1 MVPLAVAPLLKT
13 GVQAAAQ
20 AFEGSALG
28 QLFAPMFDTLPADG
42 GAFGGGA
49 GEAAW
54 RPLLTDA
61 LGKQVAASGGLG
73 LAAPVMQSLLQAQE
87 HGGK

>member
-1 MVPLAVAPLLKT
+1 MVPLVMA
-13 GVQAAAQ
+13 GIHAAAQ
-20 AFEGSALG
+20 AFEGNALG
-28 QLFAPMFDTLPADG
+28 QLFAPMFDTLPANG
-42 GAFGGGA
+42 GAFGGGI
-49 GEAAW
+49 GESAW

-87 HGGK
+87 HGAR